1 MDAQLA
7 TIICAIIG
15 SGALSTLIAQLFAAV
30 AKRKEKKSGMA
41 NGIRL
46 ILKDRLRF
54 LCLHYI
60 GQGWIYADELEDILA
75 MHGCYHAELGGNG
88 YLDALMSQVKKLPIH
103 GQGK

>member
-1 MDAQLA
+1 MDAQLV

-15 SGALSTLIAQLFAAV
+15 SSALSTLIAQIFTAV
-30 AKRKEKKSGMA
+30 SKRKEKKSGVS

-60 GQGWIYADELEDILA
+60 DQGWIYADELEDILA
-75 MHGCYHAELGGNG
+75 MHSCYHTDLGGNG